1 MMEFIQS
8 LTSAGVAWGD
18 IGWATIDTLLM
29 LAGALSL
36 TLLLGL
42 PLGIVLFLTS
52 PKKLLSSPCTYA
64 SISFGVNILRSL
76 PFVILLIAM
85 IPLTVLL
92 TGTSLG
98 VAGAIPPLVVGG
110 TPFFARL
117 VETALREVDHGI
129 IEASQA
135 MGASVRQIV
144 TGALLPEALPGIIA
158 AATVTAIALVSYT
171 ALSGVVGGGGLGDL
185 AIRFGYQRFQ
195 LNVMFITII
204 LLLILLQILQTVGD
218 SLVTYFSR

>member
-1 MMEFIQS
+1 MFEYFQS
-8 LTSAGVAWGD
+8 LMSGGVAWGD
-18 IGWATIDTLLM
+18 IGWASIDTLLM

-42 PLGIVLFLTS
+42 PLGVLLFLTS
-52 PKKLLSSPCTYA
+52 PKKLLSSPKIYA
-64 SISFGVNILRSL
+64 SVSFGVNILRSL

-85 IPLTVLL
+85 IPVTVLL

-129 IEASQA
+129 IEASVA

-144 TGALLPEALPGIIA
+144 FGALLPEALPSIIA

-185 AIRFGYQRFQ
+185 AIRYGYQRFQ

-204 LLLILLQILQTVGD
+204 LLLILVQILQTAGD
-218 SLVTYFSR
+218 KLVTHFSR

>member
-1 MMEFIQS
+1 MTEFMQS
-8 LTSAGVAWGD
+8 LMSGGVAWGD
-18 IGWATIDTLLM
+18 IGWASIDTLLM
-29 LAGALSL
+29 LGGALSL
-36 TLLLGL
+36 TLFLGL
-42 PLGIVLFLTS
+42 PLGIILFLTS
-52 PKKLLSSPCTYA
+52 PKKLLSSPRTYA
-64 SISFGVNILRSL
+64 AISFGVNILRSL

-85 IPLTVLL
+85 IPVTVLL

-185 AIRFGYQRFQ
+185 AIRYGYQRFQ

-204 LLLILLQILQTVGD
+204 LLLILVQILQTVGD
-218 SLVTYFSR
+218 RLVMYFNR

>member
-1 MMEFIQS
+1 MNEFLQGLMS
-8 LTSAGVAWGD
+8 GGVDWKD
-18 IGWATIDTLLM
+18 IGWASVDTLLM

-36 TLLLGL
+36 TLALGL

-52 PKKLLSSPCTYA
+52 PRKLLSSPKTYA

-144 TGALLPEALPGIIA
+144 MGALLPEALPGIIA

-185 AIRFGYQRFQ
+185 AIRYGYQRFQ
-195 LNVMFITII
+195 LNVMFVTII
-204 LLLILLQILQTVGD
+204 LLLILVQVLQSVGNR
-218 SLVTYFSR
+218 LVIHFSR